1 MSPCEWTLMLSRC
14 KWILALSECEWT
26 FDVGHQR
33 HISEYAP
40 PVSGSACGVILVPE
54 PGMFEAFVT
63 VIESTNHRA
72 YRVHFRLLASLQSNN
87 IIGGKLTWYARNVC

>member
-1 MSPCEWTLMLSRC
+1 MGPGAMSQ
-14 KWILALSECEWT
+14 CEWT
-26 FDVGHQR
+26 FDMKHECQ
-33 HISEYAP
+33 ITEEYPP

-54 PGMFEAFVT
+54 PGMFEALVA

-72 YRVHFRLLASLQSNN
+72 YRVHFRLLVSLQSNN